1 MLVEFSVGNFRSFK
15 DIQTL
20 SMVAAP
26 ISSKNKE
33 LDEQNTFQATP
44 KLRLL
49 KTKAIYGANGSGK
62 SNFAHSMWAFN
73 AFILHSI
80 QTDILSNLF
89 NNLFNLPFFF
99 STESNKEPSFF
110 QMIFITNGVVY
121 RYGFETNATEIVSEW
136 LFATPNHRE
145 VPYFKRQGQK
155 IEINEKHLKGAKK
168 IINLLGESSP
178 IFKNTSLFLSILLS
192 LNNPIGLVL
201 GKFFNTFLVD
211 IYSSDFGN
219 LDEKKREI
227 AKSNFIKGT
236 FRNQTIQLLKFTDN
250 NIIEVGT
257 IKQKKIDEKV
267 NGDDNSEEV
276 IVLGSKVFDKDNKV
290 LDDMILLPFFEFAS
304 EGTKRIFD
312 TAPFIFDS
320 LENSFPLVIDEFD
333 SKLHPIITKKI
344 VELYNKNEN
353 QAQLIFVTH
362 DTNLLDNKLLRRDQI
377 AFIEKDKYGASHL
390 YNLVEFKGVRNDASF
405 EKDYLDGRYG
415 AVPFVGNFEYVF
427 SK

>member
-1 MLVEFSVGNFRSFK
+1 MLIEFSIGNFRSFK

-62 SNFAHSMWAFN
+62 SNLVNGLMTFGSF
-73 AFILHSI
+73 LLDSI
-80 QTDILSNLF
+80 KDNVFETLF
-89 NNLFNLPFFF
+89 HNPFMF
-99 STESNKEPSFF
+99 STETSKEPSFF
-110 QMIFITNGVVY
+110 QIIFVLKNIVY
-121 RYGFETNATEIVSEW
+121 RYGFEINEKEIISEW
-136 LFATPNHRE
+136 LFATPNQRE
-145 VPYFKRQGQK
+145 VFYFKRNNQK
-155 IEINEKHLKGAKK
+155 LEINEKYLKGGKK
-168 IINLLGESSP
+168 IQNLLGESSP
-178 IFKNTSLFLSILLS
+178 IFKKTSLFLTVLAS
-192 LNNPIGLVL
+192 LNNNLALEFESYFKLIFIDLSNVDFNLMEKAKRNISTHSFLNGL
-201 GKFFNTFLVD
+201 
-211 IYSSDFGN
+211 
-219 LDEKKREI
+219 
-227 AKSNFIKGT
+227 
-236 FRNQTIQLLKFTDN
+236 FRNETTGLLKFADSGIEEIGTAKFNSN
-250 NIIEVGT
+250 NEDENKEIIT
-257 IKQKKIDEKV
+257 FK
-267 NGDDNSEEV
+267 
-276 IVLGSKVFDKDNKV
+276 SKVYDKEQQSEKSIV
-290 LDDMILLPFFEFAS
+290 LPFFQFAS
-304 EGTKRIFD
+304 EGTKKVFEI
-312 TAPFIFDS
+312 APFLYDS
-320 LENSFPLVIDEFD
+320 LENSRLIVIDEFD

-353 QAQLIFVTH
+353 NAQLIFVTH

-390 YNLVEFKGVRNDASF
+390 YDLVEFKGVRNDASF

>member
-62 SNFAHSMWAFN
+62 SNLVHSMMSFLILISESLKEDTFSAF
-73 AFILHSI
+73 
-80 QTDILSNLF
+80 F
-89 NNLFNLPFFF
+89 NSPFLF
-99 STESNKEPSFF
+99 STKSKEEPSFF
-110 QMIFITNGVVY
+110 QIILIIEGILY
-121 RYGFETNATEIVSEW
+121 RYGFETNEKGIIAEW

-145 VPYFKRQGQK
+145 VFYFKREGQNL
-155 IEINEKHLKGAKK
+155 EINDKYLKGAKK
-168 IINLLGESSP
+168 IQHLLGDSSP
-178 IFKNTSLFLSILLS
+178 IFKNTSLFITILFS
-192 LNNPIGLVL
+192 LNNSVALLFEKYFKGLYIDVA
-201 GKFFNTFLVD
+201 NSE
-211 IYSSDFGN
+211 IYS
-219 LDEKKREI
+219 LEKMKRSI
-227 AKSNFIKGT
+227 STKSFSEGE
-236 FRNQTIQLLKFTDN
+236 FRKETINLLKFADTSIETMG
-250 NIIEVGT
+250 IIEITNDGEVEKNIGFSASSFD
-257 IKQKKIDEKV
+257 KEDKKIGQV
-267 NGDDNSEEV
+267 P
-276 IVLGSKVFDKDNKV
+276 
-290 LDDMILLPFFEFAS
+290 LLFFNHAS
-304 EGTKRIFD
+304 EGTKKVFD
-312 TAPFIFDS
+312 IAPMLFSS
-320 LENSFPLVIDEFD
+320 LKNSCPIIIDEFD

-353 QAQLIFVTH
+353 NAQFIFTTH
-362 DTNLLDNKLLRRDQI
+362 DTNLLDSNLLRRDQI
-377 AFIEKDKYGASHL
+377 AFVEKDKFGASHL

-415 AVPFVGNFEYVF
+415 AIPFVGNFEYVF

>member
-62 SNFAHSMWAFN
+62 SNLVHSMWTFN

-99 STESNKEPSFF
+99 STESENEPSFF
-110 QMIFITNGVVY
+110 QMIFIANEVVY
-121 RYGFETNATEIVSEW
+121 RYGFETNATEVVSEW
-136 LFATPNHRE
+136 LFATPNQRE
-145 VPYFKRQGQK
+145 VSYFKREGQK
-155 IEINEKHLKGAKK
+155 IDINEKYLKGANK

-178 IFKNTSLFLSILLS
+178 IFKKTTLFLSILSS
-192 LNNPIGLVL
+192 LNNPVGLTLVNYFN
-201 GKFFNTFLVD
+201 KFLID
-211 IYSSDFGN
+211 IYNSDFGN
-219 LDEKKREI
+219 LHEKKRDI
-227 AKSNFIKGT
+227 AKSNFVKGT
-236 FRNQTIQLLKFTDN
+236 FRNQTNQLLKFTDN
-250 NIIEVGT
+250 SIVEVGT
-257 IKQKKIDEKV
+257 VEQKKIDEKI
-267 NGDDNSEEV
+267 NGDDDNEEV
-276 IVLGSKVFDKDNKV
+276 IVLGGKVFNNDNKA
-290 LDDMILLPFFEFAS
+290 LSDMVLLPFFEFAS

-320 LENSFPLVIDEFD
+320 LENSLPIVIDEFD

-344 VELYNKNEN
+344 VELYNKNGN
-353 QAQLIFVTH
+353 NAQLIFVTH
-362 DTNLLDNKLLRRDQI
+362 DTNLLDSKLLRRDQI
-377 AFIEKDKYGASHL
+377 AFVEKDKFGASHL
-390 YNLVEFKGVRNDASF
+390 YDLVEFKGV
-405 EKDYLDGRYG
+405 
-415 AVPFVGNFEYVF
+415 
-427 SK
+427 

>member
-62 SNFAHSMWAFN
+62 SNLVSAIVFFRGFVELSYKQN
-73 AFILHSI
+73 IRVSSLSKKFI
-80 QTDILSNLF
+80 
-89 NNLFNLPFFF
+89 F
-99 STESNKEPSFF
+99 STQSIKEPTYF
-110 QMIFITNGVVY
+110 QVIFVLNKVVY
-121 RYGFETNATEIVSEW
+121 RYGFEIEKDGIFSEW
-136 LFATPNHRE
+136 LFGTPNQRE
-145 VPYFKRQGQK
+145 IYYFKREGISFELNNK
-155 IEINEKHLKGAKK
+155 YIKGAKK
-168 IINLLGESSP
+168 IQSLVSNIKG
-178 IFKNTSLFLSILLS
+178 TSLLLS
-192 LNNPIGLVL
+192 LLASLNNEIAILIENYFRYYL
-201 GKFFNTFLVD
+201 ILDSIETDIDHEALRTFSNNDFISKENSKTVELLRYADNSINSMDCVD
-211 IYSSDFGN
+211 NADN
-219 LDEKKREI
+219 DEKI
-227 AKSNFIKGT
+227 IT
-236 FRNQTIQLLKFTDN
+236 FSFNLY
-250 NIIEVGT
+250 
-257 IKQKKIDEKV
+257 
-267 NGDDNSEEV
+267 
-276 IVLGSKVFDKDNKV
+276 DKDKTQKEQLAV
-290 LDDMILLPFFEFAS
+290 PFFEFAS
-304 EGTKRIFD
+304 VGTKKVFD
-312 TAPFIFDS
+312 IAPFIHASFDIGT
-320 LENSFPLVIDEFD
+320 PLIIDEFD

-353 QAQLIFVTH
+353 NAQLIFVTH

-415 AVPFVGNFEYVF
+415 AVPFVGNFEYIF